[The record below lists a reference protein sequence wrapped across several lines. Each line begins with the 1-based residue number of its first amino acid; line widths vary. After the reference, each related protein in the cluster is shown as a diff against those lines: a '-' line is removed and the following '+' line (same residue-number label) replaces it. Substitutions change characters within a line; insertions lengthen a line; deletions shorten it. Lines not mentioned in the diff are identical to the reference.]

1 MNPRFR
7 SVGERILLTL
17 WVGGMW
23 AVGFVAVPTL
33 FSVLDDR
40 HLAGTLAGH
49 ILTAMS
55 YMGFACGGLLLII
68 ALARTGS
75 GWLRSPRVWTLAV
88 MLAIIVVGEYVL
100 APTIIELRGTGL
112 VKGTAEA
119 AQFARIHGIASTL
132 FLINSLLGLGLV
144 AFGSGDGWERGG
156 RKDANGAKES

>member
-23 AVGFVAVPTL
+23 SVGFVAVPTL

-55 YMGFACGGLLLII
+55 YMGFACGGLLLIM
-68 ALARTGS
+68 ALARTGG
-75 GWLRSPRVWTLAV
+75 GWLRSPRVWTLIV

-100 APTIIELRGTGL
+100 APMIIELRATGL
-112 VKGTAEA
+112 VKGTPAAAE
-119 AQFARIHGIASTL
+119 FARIHGIASTL

-144 AFGSGDGWERGG
+144 AFGAGAESRDGDG
-156 RKDANGAKES
+156 